1 MNKNAERYYVEQ
13 LQKHYPG
20 YLPEGS
26 PRDSEEPDFL
36 LDHEG
41 TVVGL
46 EVTQLFKA
54 GSAPFPEK
62 EVIAFQRKAVSR
74 AGEMYR
80 QLHPD
85 RPIYFSAYFHND
97 VPMSDLEACARTL
110 ADLAFTSDR
119 GTHRQHMTSPKWLS
133 VWTVIPE
140 AQTRFVANGSSDG
153 ALVTHPWM
161 QAEIERKNRKVAT
174 YRKNA
179 DRVVLLLVSS
189 LGDLQ
194 STVYAPRDF
203 ASWQFQFDFDEVLF
217 LFEDPGEVFRF
228 RRAP

>member
-20 YLPEGS
+20 YLPEGL

-62 EVIAFQRKAVSR
+62 QVIAFQRKAVTL
-74 AGEMYR
+74 AGEIHR

-85 RPIYFSAYFHND
+85 RP
-97 VPMSDLEACARTL
+97 MLRTFYPEKELLPDRL
-110 ADLAFTSDR
+110 AIGNRLR
-119 GTHRQHMTSPKWLS
+119 P
-133 VWTVIPE
+133 
-140 AQTRFVANGSSDG
+140 QTISC
-153 ALVTHPWM
+153 P
-161 QAEIERKNRKVAT
+161 
-174 YRKNA
+174 
-179 DRVVLLLVSS
+179 
-189 LGDLQ
+189 
-194 STVYAPRDF
+194 
-203 ASWQFQFDFDEVLF
+203 
-217 LFEDPGEVFRF
+217 
-228 RRAP
+228 